1 MAKNTPANP
10 TENFEPTPKGFVD
23 HFHLTQGQLA
33 DRWSISHKTLE
44 ANRLK
49 GVGVPWIKIGRL
61 VRYRLSDVLA
71 YEEAHLSQSTS
82 SHAAQRHSSRE
93 A

>member
-1 MAKNTPANP
+1 MAKNKPTNP
-10 TENFEPTPKGFVD
+10 TENFDPIETGSAD
-23 HFHLTQGQLA
+23 HVHLTQGQLA
-33 DRWSISHKTLE
+33 HRWCISHKTLE

-71 YEEAHLSQSTS
+71 YEEAHLCQSTS
-82 SHAAQRHSSRE
+82 SDAAQRPSSRE